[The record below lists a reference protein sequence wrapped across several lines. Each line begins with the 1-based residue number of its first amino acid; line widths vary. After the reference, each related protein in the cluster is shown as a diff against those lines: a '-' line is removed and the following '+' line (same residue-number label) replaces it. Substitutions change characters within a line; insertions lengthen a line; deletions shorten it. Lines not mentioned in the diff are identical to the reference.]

1 VVDQNEKSLSYKSP
15 KIQKANF
22 MKLHYLLIVL
32 VVLVSVSCGEKKIA
46 DPYAGVDAE
55 LDSLVAGVQ
64 DFSGVLLVADSG
76 RKVYHKAFGY
86 RNFDTKEPHD
96 TASIFELAS
105 VTKQFTAMVIMILKE
120 EGKLAYDDP
129 LEKYIPGIPYKNI
142 TIRHLLTHTS
152 GLPDYQAVMDKN
164 WDKTKVAGNAE
175 CIGYLV
181 KYAPAKLFEPGAKY
195 EYSNTGYMLLASV
208 AEKASGIDFISFVR
222 TRIFVPLKMTAS
234 DIRTQDEKSTLREMA
249 WGHIWVNE
257 KNAYVRADS
266 MIQFNYGIWLG
277 NRKGPGRISSTS
289 SDLLK
294 WDQEL
299 YKGTMVS
306 NETLNDAFSPMRLN
320 SDSVSNYG
328 FGWTIEDHP
337 LGKVVRHSGSNPGYN
352 THIVRYTGVN
362 RTIILLCNNAH
373 PKFNDILKGVE
384 TVIGAPTFGLGLVSK
399 QQTAHL

>member
-1 VVDQNEKSLSYKSP
+1 
-15 KIQKANF
+15 
-22 MKLHYLLIVL
+22 MKPHYLPFFL
-32 VVLVSVSCGEKKIA
+32 VVLVFVSCGEKKKA
-46 DPYAGVDAE
+46 DPYARVGAH
-55 LDSLVAGVQ
+55 LDSLVAGVK

-76 RKVYHKAFGY
+76 KTIYHKAFGY
-86 RNFDTKEPHD
+86 RNFDTKEPID
-96 TASIFELAS
+96 TASVFELAS
-105 VTKQFTAMVIMILKE
+105 VSKQFTSMVIMMLKE
-120 EGKLAYDDP
+120 EGKLGYDDP
-129 LEKYIPGIPYKNI
+129 LEKYLPIIPYKNI

-152 GLPDYQAVMDKN
+152 GLPDYQAVMDQH

-175 CIGYLV
+175 CIEYLV
-181 KYAPAKLFEPGAKY
+181 KYAPAKLFEPGEKY

-208 AEKASGIDFISFVR
+208 AEKASGIEFISFAR
-222 TRIFVPLKMTAS
+222 ARIFAPVEMTTT
-234 DIRTQDEKSTLREMA
+234 DIRTQDEKSALRGMA

-289 SDLLK
+289 SDMLK

-299 YKGTMVS
+299 YKGTLVS
-306 NETLNDAFSPMRLN
+306 NETLNDAFTPMILN

-328 FGWTIEDHP
+328 FGWTIQDHP

-362 RTIILLCNNAH
+362 RTIIMLCNNAH
-373 PKFNDILKGVE
+373 PKFNEILKGVE
-384 TVIGAPTFGLGLVSK
+384 AVVGIPTFGTGLVSK
-399 QQTAHL
+399 